1 MQTSKKFRSFIVA
14 AIASLLSLKSAS
26 AQTLG
31 TGGYQLEAQPEFK
44 ALQMPDDFLH
54 RYGVPIISG
63 QGNALDAGRIYDL
76 LPAAASGNVVLPLLR
91 DYPAYPTQPVN
102 PIGIWQSPPGQ
113 QIFDIRYSPNFGSVL
128 DGGDQRPEIQ
138 YPANP
143 DGIFGSPLGQKIFAG
158 IPSDILYPTN
168 PDGVVAGAAQL
179 PAGRLILP
187 EELRKVT
194 WNTCAKM
201 SLNLRV
207 AFNTDRS
214 TTPPEAVAFDRA
226 CLSPISDI
234 PLPLRDTG
242 IERTVGFLTIEQDGK
257 ETAFCTALRFSKT
270 KIVTAKHC
278 FFDKS
283 KGSTKAQYDY
293 LQYGMVRL
301 YLLGDLSKPYVLDY
315 VQLAAPSSSG
325 AIPTSDDYV
334 ILPVDTRDTDL
345 PAINMNEPVPLQAL
359 TTPGI
364 NGYLVTDDWRDQLRW
379 SSANM
384 CFVLQLNN
392 GCLVHGCNTTS
403 GFSGAPVFSLHGDG
417 GIEVVGLHSS
427 GGNQDASC
435 GTGLFYES
443 SNMATLMAGNLMADL
458 Q

>member
-1 MQTSKKFRSFIVA
+1 MKTSKHLLSIVA
-14 AIASLLSLKSAS
+14 AVTASILSLNTAS
-26 AQTLG
+26 AQS
-31 TGGYQLEAQPEFK
+31 F
-44 ALQMPDDFLH
+44 
-54 RYGVPIISG
+54 
-63 QGNALDAGRIYDL
+63 DAGNYQRPA
-76 LPAAASGNVVLPLLR
+76 LPEVRGLQQSLTPLRQYNGLGSSEII
-91 DYPAYPTQPVN
+91 T
-102 PIGIWQSPPGQ
+102 GQ
-113 QIFDIRYSPNFGSVL
+113 QILGNLS
-128 DGGDQRPEIQ
+128 GGRHVYGQDYGGLYGGGATTSAFTILEKPEIQ

-143 DGIFGSPLGQKIFAG
+143 DGIFGSPLGQAIFAG

-187 EELRKVT
+187 EELGKVT
-194 WNTCAKM
+194 WNDCAKM

-207 AFNTDRS
+207 AFNTNRS

-234 PLPLRDTG
+234 PAPLKDSG
-242 IERTVGFLTIEQDGK
+242 IERAVGFLTVK
-257 ETAFCTALRFSKT
+257 EGDKEIAFCTALRFSKT

-283 KGSTKAQYDY
+283 RGTTKAQYDY
-293 LQYGMVRL
+293 LQYGMVSL
-301 YLLGDLSKPYVLDY
+301 YLLADLSKSYVLDY
-315 VQLAAPSSSG
+315 VTLAAPASSA

-334 ILPVDTRDTDL
+334 ILSVDTGDVDL
-345 PAINMNEPVPLQAL
+345 PAINMTEPEDFQAL

-364 NGYLVTDDWRDQLRW
+364 NGYLVEDDWRDQLRW

-403 GFSGAPVFSLHGDG
+403 GFSGAPVFSLYGDG

-435 GTGLFYES
+435 GTGLFYQS
-443 SNMATLMAGNLMADL
+443 ANMATLMAGNLKADL